1 MIELIVLNYLKSV
14 MDEPVVMTEPS
25 NPSPDDPKTYV
36 LVMKT
41 GSGITNHIKEATMA
55 IQSYAPTVY
64 EAAVLNEK
72 VKEAMEQIIT
82 LDDVTSCKLNS
93 DYIYNRESTK
103 QPRYQ
108 AVFDIRHY

>member
-14 MDEPVVMTEPS
+14 MDEPVVMTEPA
-25 NPSPDDPKTYV
+25 NPSPDDPQTFV
-36 LVMKT
+36 LIEKT

-55 IQSYAPTVY
+55 IQSYAPSVY

-93 DYIYNRESTK
+93 DYEYNRESTK